1 MMSLATQQKDV
12 KLYFGTVFQYPP
24 RPVQK
29 QKPKPKVVPPAI
41 STKHRDA
48 AVWRL
53 LCQEERV
60 DSIDLPTYWDIMDVM
75 MVISVGIAIEFLET
89 LYEYRVRKLNDIE
102 KQRQYPGVSNDL
114 YRLEYDDQPGVHRDV
129 CAGSLISEAID
140 LLLEEAERLLQS

>member
-1 MMSLATQQKDV
+1 MTSLVTQQKDV
-12 KLYFGTVFQYPP
+12 KLYFRQVFQYSP

-29 QKPKPKVVPPAI
+29 QIPKVVPPSI

-75 MVISVGIAIEFLET
+75 MIISVGIAIEFLET
-89 LYEYRVRKLNDIE
+89 LYEYQVRKLNDLE
-102 KQRQYPGVSNDL
+102 KHRQYPGISNDL
-114 YRLEYDDQPGVHRDV
+114 YRLEYDDQPGVYRDV

-140 LLLEEAERLLQS
+140 LLLEEAERLLRS